1 MDKYGIL
8 KHYFGYDS
16 FRPGQEKLVDAI
28 LAGQDVLGIMPT
40 GAGKSICFQIPALLF
55 EGVTLVISPLISLMK
70 DQVDSLRQLGIAA
83 VYINSSVSKAQLY
96 KDLQDISAGF
106 YKIIYIAPERLTSEY
121 LPDSFKN

>member
-1 MDKYGIL
+1 
-8 KHYFGYDS
+8 
-16 FRPGQEKLVDAI
+16 
-28 LAGQDVLGIMPT
+28 MPT